1 MILPDV
7 NVLVHAVNAG
17 VAQHATARAAL
28 QDAFNNDKVA
38 LAWAAMLGFLRLTT
52 RPGILARPLPVEA
65 ALDMLR
71 RWSAHPSALVIQP
84 TTDHASVLSRLL
96 LGVGKGQGQGGNIV
110 SDAHLAA
117 LAIEHGATLLTFDRD
132 FERFTGLKVKRLK

>member
-7 NVLVHAVNAG
+7 NVLVHAVNIG

-28 QDAFNNDKVA
+28 QDAFESDQVA

-71 RWSAHPSALVIQP
+71 RWFAHPSALVIQP
-84 TTDHASVLSRLL
+84 TTRHASVLSRLL
-96 LGVGKGQGQGGNIV
+96 LGLGQGGNIV

-132 FERFTGLKVKRLK
+132 FDRFTGLKVKRLR

>member
-7 NVLVHAVNAG
+7 NVLVHAVNVG

-28 QDAFNNDKVA
+28 QHAFENDQVA

-96 LGVGKGQGQGGNIV
+96 LGLGQGQGGNIV

-132 FERFTGLKVKRLK
+132 FDRFTGLKVKRLR

>member
-7 NVLVHAVNAG
+7 NVLVHAVNVG
-17 VAQHATARAAL
+17 VAQHVTARAAL
-28 QDAFNNDKVA
+28 QDAFESDQVA

-96 LGVGKGQGQGGNIV
+96 LGLGQGQGGNIV

-132 FERFTGLKVKRLK
+132 FDRFTGLKVKRLK

>member
-7 NVLVHAVNAG
+7 NVLAHAVNVG

-28 QDAFNNDKVA
+28 QHAFENDQVA

-84 TTDHASVLSRLL
+84 TTRHASVLSRLL
-96 LGVGKGQGQGGNIV
+96 LGLGQGGNIV

-132 FERFTGLKVKRLK
+132 FDRFTGLKVKRLK

>member
-7 NVLVHAVNAG
+7 NVLVHAVNVG

-28 QDAFNNDKVA
+28 QEAFENDQVA

-84 TTDHASVLSRLL
+84 TTEHASVLSRLL
-96 LGVGKGQGQGGNIV
+96 LGLGQGQGGNIV

-132 FERFTGLKVKRLK
+132 FDRFTGLKVKRLK